1 MRLFMPMVFVVAT
14 GALAA
19 AIGTLWLAYVFH
31 QLEDVEVAGVLE
43 CTPVHGITG
52 AYDVEAIPGTN
63 AAFFSVYD
71 ERGDAGRG
79 QIIRFDFDNPLDD
92 TSWQDRS
99 DGKPLLLRPGGI
111 SFFQDRLPSGI
122 LRQRLFVVNH
132 EGPEVLVFDVDE
144 RGDLTLAERF
154 SNELMTSPNDVVA
167 TGPSSFYVS
176 NDTASGRQSV
186 RGKADFLFGL
196 PTGSVMY
203 FDGRDWSVVADG
215 LKFPNGM
222 ALAPQS
228 NRLFVAEM
236 RAEAVRRYQRDP
248 ATNQLEERG
257 QIFLDSFPNN
267 LSVDAEGR
275 ILVGSVPQPFAYK
288 AFTESLRDDAPS
300 QVIRIEG
307 RETEVLYQDPGR
319 EFSAASVAS
328 IVGDK
333 TIIGSAADRKFL
345 MCPTI

>member
-19 AIGTLWLAYVFH
+19 AIGTLWLAFVFH
-31 QLEDVEVAGVLE
+31 QLEDVEVAGSLQ

-52 AYDVEAIPGTN
+52 AYDVEAVPETN
-63 AAFFSVYD
+63 FAFFSVYD
-71 ERGDAGRG
+71 QRGKAERG

-92 TSWQDRS
+92 TSWRDRS
-99 DGKPLLLRPGGI
+99 GGKPLLFRPGGI

-144 RGDLTLAERF
+144 AGDLTLADHF
-154 SNELMTSPNDVVA
+154 NHPLMTSPNDVVA

-176 NDTASGRQSV
+176 NDTAAGRKSI
-186 RGKADFLFGL
+186 RGKADFLLGL
-196 PTGSVMY
+196 PTGSVLH
-203 FDGRDWSVVADG
+203 FDGDDWEVVADG

-228 NRLFVAEM
+228 NRMFVAEM
-236 RAEAVRRYQRDP
+236 RAEAVRRYRRDP
-248 ATNQLEERG
+248 ATNRLDARG
-257 QIFLDSFPNN
+257 QIDIGTFPNN
-267 LSVDAEGR
+267 LSVDPEGR
-275 ILVGSVPQPFAYK
+275 ILVGAVPQPFAYK
-288 AFTESLRDDAPS
+288 AYTESLRDDAPS
-300 QVIRIEG
+300 QVIRIDRGEA
-307 RETEVLYQDPGR
+307 EVLYQEPGR

-328 IVGDK
+328 IVGDQ